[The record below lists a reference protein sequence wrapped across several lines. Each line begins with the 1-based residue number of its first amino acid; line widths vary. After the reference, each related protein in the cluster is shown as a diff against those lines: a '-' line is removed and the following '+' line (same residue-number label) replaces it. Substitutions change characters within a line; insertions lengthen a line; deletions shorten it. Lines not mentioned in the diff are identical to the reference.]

1 MDGWMDGW
9 LDGRGFCWLGATRG
23 SRIVCRICCPR
34 AASTDIER
42 RIQKIRKMSMALVAS
57 RMLSTAPG
65 RHEAR
70 ALEPSRSFPR
80 HDRQPLG
87 AHGMRSDGS
96 GRRWNC
102 KIVFW
107 KAPGGVGIAQILFWR
122 VPGGAGTTKIVFWR
136 APGGAGTTKIVVS
149 VTPWSATA
157 GSSAASNG
165 YPGPHQSIHFLY
177 DSHSENGILR
187 HWVIE
192 N

>member
-1 MDGWMDGW
+1 
-9 LDGRGFCWLGATRG
+9 
-23 SRIVCRICCPR
+23 
-34 AASTDIER
+34 
-42 RIQKIRKMSMALVAS
+42 MALVAS

-107 KAPGGVGIAQILFWR
+107 KAPGGVGIVQILFWR

-136 APGGAGTTKIVVS
+136 APGGVGTTKIVFWRAPGGAGTIKILFWRAPGGVGTTKIMVS
-149 VTPWSATA
+149 ATPWSATT
-157 GSSAASNG
+157 GSNLASTC
-165 YPGPHQSIHFLY
+165 YAGPHQTTHFLY
-177 DSHSENGILR
+177 DLK
-187 HWVIE
+187 
-192 N
+192 

>member
-1 MDGWMDGW
+1 
-9 LDGRGFCWLGATRG
+9 
-23 SRIVCRICCPR
+23 
-34 AASTDIER
+34 
-42 RIQKIRKMSMALVAS
+42 MALVAS

-107 KAPGGVGIAQILFWR
+107 KAPGGVGIVQILFCR
-122 VPGGAGTTKIVFWR
+122 VPGGAGATKIVFWRAPGGVGTTKIVFWR

-149 VTPWSATA
+149 ATPRNATT
-157 GSSAASNG
+157 GSGWHSTC

-187 HWVIE
+187 DCVIE